1 MKIKRDQVTG
11 LVLVLLGIV
20 LMAMISQFKKPIT
33 AESPGPKLIPGIA
46 ALGLIICGAGIFVKG
61 CRQKEADAMVISK
74 KGLVRM
80 LITFAALWLYILGL
94 QFVGFLI
101 ATPFLVFGLT
111 WYFGKAS
118 GVELKPLMVVVFS
131 IAVTAVIWAMYVPL
145 FGMELPVG
153 SLFE

>member
-11 LVLVLLGIV
+11 LALVVLGIV
-20 LMAMISQFKKPIT
+20 LMVLISQFKKPIT
-33 AESPGPKLIPGIA
+33 AEYPGPKLMPGIA

-61 CRQKEADAMVISK
+61 CRQKEADKQVISG

-80 LITFAALWLYILGL
+80 LVTFAALWLYILGL

-111 WYFGKAS
+111 WYFSKAS